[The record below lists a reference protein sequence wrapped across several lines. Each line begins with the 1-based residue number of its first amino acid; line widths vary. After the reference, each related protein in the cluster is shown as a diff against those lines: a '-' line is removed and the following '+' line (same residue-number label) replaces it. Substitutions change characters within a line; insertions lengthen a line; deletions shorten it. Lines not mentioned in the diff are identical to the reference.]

1 MKPVPRQVKKHQ
13 DKELKKDIAAS
24 YDHFK
29 VFEGQQYTGMKIGRS
44 HKWHYD
50 AGVWKEKKVTPEK
63 WEIEYSVNKR
73 RAGKAP
79 DGSGVPVGTEYH
91 WYILSHQYVR
101 KLDANTYTTSMI
113 GFKHKIA
120 HKRADKDKWS
130 VSEKTQ
136 KKKLIAALQQLIDQ
150 LESQEQLP
158 LQPETETKGEKIQKR
173 KAIQTKKEL
182 AETF

>member
-1 MKPVPRQVKKHQ
+1 MKPIPKQLKKRQEQ
-13 DKELKKDIAAS
+13 ELKKDIAAT
-24 YDHFK
+24 YNHFK

-44 HKWHYD
+44 HKWNYD
-50 AGVWKEKKVTPEK
+50 AGVWKEKKITPEK

-79 DGSGVPVGTEYH
+79 EGSGVPVGTEYH

-120 HKRADKDKWS
+120 HKRAEKDKWN

-150 LESQEQLP
+150 LENEDPLTVPEQAENNDKKAP
-158 LQPETETKGEKIQKR
+158 ARKVTKPQ
-173 KAIQTKKEL
+173 KEL